1 MYGNKVD
8 IARMN
13 LDSLGDRPVWFAEYN
28 ALQLSGQFDF
38 VLWQYSNT
46 GSVAGISTP
55 VDMNLCFTDM
65 L

>member
-1 MYGNKVD
+1 
-8 IARMN
+8 MN
-13 LDSLGDRPVWFAEYN
+13 LDSLGNRPIWFAEYN
-28 ALQLSGQFDF
+28 ALQPSGQFDF

-55 VDMNLCFTDM
+55 VDMNLRFTDM